1 MKASASASKKS
12 LRRKGR
18 APATSAA
25 KDSGGASTL
34 ILFDIDGTLVLTGG
48 AGGRA
53 MSRAFD
59 EIFAIANAF
68 TGVPMAGRTDAWIL
82 NDAAAAHGI
91 PPDSPGLEGFRE
103 VFLRHLTIELE
114 QPGASRKGVM
124 PGVRA
129 LLDALADRRDVCVAL
144 LTGNY

>member
-1 MKASASASKKS
+1 MKASASASRKS
-12 LRRKGR
+12 RRPKDR
-18 APATSAA
+18 APETSAA
-25 KDSGGASTL
+25 KGNSRASTL

-91 PPDSPGLEGFRE
+91 PPDSPGLARFRE
-103 VFLRHLTIELE
+103 VYLRHLATELE
-114 QPGASRKGVM
+114 QPLDSPSLARDK
-124 PGVRA
+124 PGV
-129 LLDALADRRDVCVAL
+129 
-144 LTGNY
+144 